1 MAVLFVL
8 SIAGIFHR
16 ALHLHPSKH
25 KWDFVVKIRHLLP
38 LTFFF
43 SMGSTTSTAH
53 RLEKRRALH
62 LPHFDNKMVQSVSGV
77 QILTIKSAQEIRI
90 NCQFIV
96 FLLYELKKVP

>member
-43 SMGSTTSTAH
+43 SMGSTTSTAL
-53 RLEKRRALH
+53 RRFFTRALQL
-62 LPHFDNKMVQSVSGV
+62 LPFDNKMVQSVSGV
-77 QILTIKSAQEIRI
+77 QTLTVK
-90 NCQFIV
+90 
-96 FLLYELKKVP
+96 

>member
-16 ALHLHPSKH
+16 ALHLYPSKH

-77 QILTIKSAQEIRI
+77 QTLMIKSVQSVS
-90 NCQFIV
+90 IV
-96 FLLYELKKVP
+96 EFYKQIETVY

>member
-25 KWDFVVKIRHLLP
+25 KWHFVVKKRHLLP
-38 LTFFF
+38 LTFFY

-77 QILTIKSAQEIRI
+77 QTLMIKSVQSVS
-90 NCQFIV
+90 IV
-96 FLLYELKKVP
+96 EFYKQIETVY

>member
-38 LTFFF
+38 LAKTPTK
-43 SMGSTTSTAH
+43 GSTTSTAL
-53 RLEKRRALH
+53 RRFLTRALH

-77 QILTIKSAQEIRI
+77 QTLMIKSVQSVS
-90 NCQFIV
+90 IV
-96 FLLYELKKVP
+96 EFYKQIETVY

>member
-43 SMGSTTSTAH
+43 SMRSTTSTAH

-77 QILTIKSAQEIRI
+77 QTLMIKSVQSVS
-90 NCQFIV
+90 IV
-96 FLLYELKKVP
+96 EFYKQIETVY